1 MGKKAMV
8 EQKGTVFWI
17 TGLSGAGKTTVG
29 GLLYRRL
36 REQNSP
42 VVYLDGD
49 ILRKV
54 SGDDLGYSREDR
66 LYNAMRI
73 ASLCHLLTSQGID
86 VVCATISMFRECWRW
101 NRENIE
107 NYVEIYLRVP
117 VRELVQRDPKGL
129 YADAQKGTVQHIVG
143 FNMEFQEPEYPDLI
157 IDNYGDL
164 TPAAAMG
171 LIWETFVIAGSALRH
186 DRMTR

>member
-1 MGKKAMV
+1 MTKEGAPV
-8 EQKGTVFWI
+8 ERKGTVFWI

-29 GLLYRRL
+29 GLLSQRL

-42 VVYLDGD
+42 AVYLDGD

-66 LYNAMRI
+66 LCNAMRI
-73 ASLCHLLTSQGID
+73 AGLCHLLASQEID

-117 VRELVQRDPKGL
+117 VQELIQRDPKGL

-143 FNMEFQEPEYPDLI
+143 FNMEFQEPEGPDLI

-164 TPAAAMG
+164 TPALAVE
-171 LIWETFVIAGSALRH
+171 LIWEAFVISGGA
-186 DRMTR
+186 